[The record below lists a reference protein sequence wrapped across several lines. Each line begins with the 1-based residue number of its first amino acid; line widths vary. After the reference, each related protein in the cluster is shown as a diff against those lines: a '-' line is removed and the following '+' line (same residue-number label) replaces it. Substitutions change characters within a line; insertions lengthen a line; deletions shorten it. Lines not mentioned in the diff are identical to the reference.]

1 MRSETILPLTLDEHR
16 ELAAELRRTRNRMR
30 ELCNV
35 VVGIYG
41 PNNSA
46 AFTFLKVAESMDR
59 LCNDM
64 QAQAARDCPGTAILE
79 LYL

>member
-1 MRSETILPLTLDEHR
+1 MRPETILPLTLEEHR
-16 ELAAELRRTRNRMR
+16 DLAVELRHSQRRVR

-41 PNNSA
+41 PNNPA
-46 AFTFLKVAESMDR
+46 AFSFLKVAESMDR

-64 QAQAARDCPGTAILE
+64 QAQAARDCPGIAIPD

>member
-16 ELAAELRRTRNRMR
+16 DLAAELRRTRNRMR

-46 AFTFLKVAESMDR
+46 AFTFLKAAESMDR

-64 QAQAARDCPGTAILE
+64 QAQAARDCPGAAIPE

>member
-46 AFTFLKVAESMDR
+46 AFTFLKAAESMDR

-64 QAQAARDCPGTAILE
+64 QAQAARDCPGAAIPE
-79 LYL
+79 IYL